1 MGKRF
6 VYVDRKLKKRKRLF
20 FFVMFIFG
28 IYFSFKLLDHSNLKI
43 DDKKLVQLLLDKSI
57 SFSEN
62 EESIID
68 KIFLKIKKVYKEPVK
83 LLISEQSDLIER
95 ESDNQVIEKVN
106 KEVKEDSSEQEPLI
120 YIYNTHQSEGY
131 AASSFLEYSV
141 NPTVMMND
149 YILEDIFEK
158 NGLPTLVEER
168 KIKDILAEN
177 GWKYSYSYMAS
188 RKLMEDVKSNNPSL
202 KYFID
207 VHRDSLTKNKTTITI
222 GDKDYAKT
230 IFLIGIENPKYDENL
245 IFTTKLNDKLN
256 QKYPGLSKGIY
267 KKGGPGVNG
276 VYNQDFSP
284 YTILIEVGG
293 YENTTT
299 EVLNS
304 MLAFSECF
312 MEVINENES

>member
-1 MGKRF
+1 MGKKL
-6 VYVDRKLKKRKRLF
+6 VYVDKKIRKRKKLF

-28 IYFSFKLLDHSNLKI
+28 IYFSFKLIDQSNLKL
-43 DDKKLVQLLLDKSI
+43 DDKELVQLLLSKSS
-57 SFSEN
+57 SFSEK
-62 EESIID
+62 EESVLD
-68 KIFLKIKKVYKEPVK
+68 KIFVKIKGFYKEPVK
-83 LLISEQSDLIER
+83 LLISEQSNLVEIK
-95 ESDNQVIEKVN
+95 SDSQVVKNVN
-106 KEVKEDSSEQEPLI
+106 KEVKRNHNEQKPLI
-120 YIYNTHQSEGY
+120 YIYNTHQTEEY
-131 AASSFLEYSV
+131 AASNFLEYSV

-149 YILEDIFEK
+149 YILEDVFEK

-168 KIKDILAEN
+168 KIKDILTEN

-188 RKLMEDVKSNNPSL
+188 RKLMEDAKNSNPSL

-222 GDKDYAKT
+222 DGKDYAKT
-230 IFLIGIENPKYDENL
+230 IFLIGIENIKYNENL

-267 KKGGPGVNG
+267 KKGGAGVNG

-312 MEVINENES
+312 IEVINENEG